1 MSSFTTQVIIDN
13 ITTATTTDDIILETT
28 NIFKNKI
35 KDINKLKK
43 GGIIITPSHKDHI
56 TDITDI
62 KNYPTET
69 YGHNLYV
76 HTTNNDNTRQPWLC
90 INRLPYVQ
98 DNDEQQL
105 NEIRDALNNITG
117 EVGMKIEIIGLHRKY
132 KGPLPTSLLLYK
144 TTTRP
149 AQDYLLNNTIDYKQ
163 NKLRTRLY
171 INKTQIQCTNCNRL
185 GHTKTNCTNE
195 YKCVRCGES
204 CPLNNCQNKNKRCT
218 NCNGPHTATSRQCDK
233 IRQHINKRYQQNTTL
248 TYAQVL
254 NKQQHTLDI
263 TQQQQQHKLDI
274 TQQQQ
279 NTKLDELHN
288 SLQTAHKTIL
298 ELQQIQTKKQEQ
310 ITELR
315 NEIKNTEAPN
325 INITS
330 QQNEIN
336 VIKHMLNNTTYKGN
350 INETEINTYAAAVT
364 DIIDNI
370 DALNNKVTEL
380 QETQQI
386 QQTVIKKYNNMRIIA
401 DRRTEQ
407 IKNYAEHLMT
417 EVSDKSQNFL
427 TNITA
432 KLNEHI
438 KHIED
443 FTYNVNPDILTQIHI
458 YTKHLRHNNVDKISA
473 KIMEITRKLSET
485 TGPDTINEHYN
496 YNIELSDNF
505 IFDYEDLDETETDET

>member
-1 MSSFTTQVIIDN
+1 M
-13 ITTATTTDDIILETT
+13 
-28 NIFKNKI
+28 
-35 KDINKLKK
+35 
-43 GGIIITPSHKDHI
+43 
-56 TDITDI
+56 
-62 KNYPTET
+62 
-69 YGHNLYV
+69 
-76 HTTNNDNTRQPWLC
+76 C

-105 NEIRDALNNITG
+105 NEIRDALNNITD
-117 EVGMKIEIIGLHRKY
+117 EVGRKIEIIGLHRKY

-149 AQDYLLNNTIDYKQ
+149 AQDYLLSNTIDYKQ

-195 YKCVRCGES
+195 YKCVRCGEN

-218 NCNGPHTATSRQCDK
+218 NCNGPHTAISRQCDK

-274 TQQQQ
+274 TKQQQ

-298 ELQQIQTKKQEQ
+298 ELQQIQTKQQEQ

-370 DALNNKVTEL
+370 DALNNTVTEL

-386 QQTVIKKYNNMRIIA
+386 QQTVIKKYNNMRVIA

-407 IKNYAEHLMT
+407 IKNYAEHLMN

-432 KLNEHI
+432 KLNAHK
-438 KHIED
+438 KHVVN
-443 FTYNVNPDILTQIHI
+443 FTYHVNPDILTQVHM
-458 YTKHLRHNNVDKISA
+458 YTKHLRHNNLDKISA
-473 KIMEITRKLSET
+473 KISDITYNLSET
-485 TGPDTINEHYN
+485 TGPDTLNEHYN

-505 IFDYEDLDETETDET
+505 TFDYEDLDETETDETETRQTTVNIKINSTQPGKH

>member
-1 MSSFTTQVIIDN
+1 MPKTTPTIKPTRTSPDNSNSRGLFPPSPSPTPSPEVNSIHIMSSFITQVIIDN
-13 ITTATTTDDIILETT
+13 ITTTDDIILETT

-43 GGIIITPSHKDHI
+43 GGIIITQSHKDHI

-105 NEIRDALNNITG
+105 NEMRDALNNITD
-117 EVGMKIEIIGLHRKY
+117 EVGRKIEIIGLHRKY

-248 TYAQVL
+248 IYAQVL
-254 NKQQHTLDI
+254 NKQ
-263 TQQQQQHKLDI
+263 
-274 TQQQQ
+274 
-279 NTKLDELHN
+279 
-288 SLQTAHKTIL
+288 
-298 ELQQIQTKKQEQ
+298 
-310 ITELR
+310 
-315 NEIKNTEAPN
+315 
-325 INITS
+325 
-330 QQNEIN
+330 
-336 VIKHMLNNTTYKGN
+336 
-350 INETEINTYAAAVT
+350 
-364 DIIDNI
+364 
-370 DALNNKVTEL
+370 
-380 QETQQI
+380 
-386 QQTVIKKYNNMRIIA
+386 
-401 DRRTEQ
+401 
-407 IKNYAEHLMT
+407 
-417 EVSDKSQNFL
+417 
-427 TNITA
+427 
-432 KLNEHI
+432 
-438 KHIED
+438 
-443 FTYNVNPDILTQIHI
+443 
-458 YTKHLRHNNVDKISA
+458 
-473 KIMEITRKLSET
+473 
-485 TGPDTINEHYN
+485 
-496 YNIELSDNF
+496 
-505 IFDYEDLDETETDET
+505 